1 MFPENFALYISQ
13 KQVDLRD
20 FEQCLYQVKKK
31 HRWALAAVFK
41 ATFMKTVTI
50 SRAAIVQCTVGPRSM
65 DTRLIGT
72 PVYNAQFLLSRRK
85 ADIFPLNLT
94 RLIRTPVKTD
104 NRHLCMSG
112 VTYSHRQPHFTDT
125 SYLRT
130 EFNWTPW
137 EYWSY

>member
-1 MFPENFALYISQ
+1 MFPENFALYTSQ

-31 HRWALAAVFK
+31 QRWAVAAVFK
-41 ATFMKTVTI
+41 VTFTKTVTI
-50 SRAAIVQCTVGPRSM
+50 SRAAIVQCIVGPRSM
-65 DTRLIGT
+65 DTHLIRA
-72 PVYNAQFLLSRRK
+72 PVYNAQFPLSRRK
-85 ADIFPLNLT
+85 ADIFSLNLT

-104 NRHLCMSG
+104 NRHLSMSR
-112 VTYSHRQPHFTDT
+112 VSYSHRQPHFTDT
-125 SYLRT
+125 GYLRT

>member
-31 HRWALAAVFK
+31 KQRWALAAVFK

-65 DTRLIGT
+65 DTRLI
-72 PVYNAQFLLSRRK
+72 
-85 ADIFPLNLT
+85 
-94 RLIRTPVKTD
+94 RTPYITD
-104 NRHLCMSG
+104 SFFCPDEKLIYFLQN
-112 VTYSHRQPHFTDT
+112 
-125 SYLRT
+125 
-130 EFNWTPW
+130 
-137 EYWSY
+137 